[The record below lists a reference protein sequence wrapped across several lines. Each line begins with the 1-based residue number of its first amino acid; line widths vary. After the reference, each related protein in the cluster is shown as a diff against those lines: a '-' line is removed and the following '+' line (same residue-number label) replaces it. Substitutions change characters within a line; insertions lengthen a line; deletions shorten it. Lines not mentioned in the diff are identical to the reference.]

1 MRTWKASGVL
11 SISVLCLTFTSVAA
25 RAAAEEAA
33 IKGDLARMQGRW
45 VTRAGERHE
54 LIVSLEITGCQV
66 RVEITTPQGLKVQAR
81 GEVRLNEKAVPHA
94 LDWVGFS
101 GADVIDMPD
110 IPAIYEVGEATLR
123 VCNGGPN
130 NPRPSEFKAGA
141 GVLADLHVFERA
153 RPAGSNSSGH

>member
-11 SISVLCLTFTSVAA
+11 SISVLCLTLTTVAA
-25 RAAAEEAA
+25 RSSAEETA

-45 VTRAGERHE
+45 VTRAGERRE
-54 LIVSLEITGCQV
+54 LVVSLEINGCQAS
-66 RVEITTPQGLKVQAR
+66 VEITTPQGLKLQAR

-110 IPAIYEVGEATLR
+110 IPAIYEVTAATLK

-141 GVLADLHVFERA
+141 GVLADLHVFERP
-153 RPAGSNSSGH
+153 RPAGSSSSGH